1 MKRIIVLSVLI
12 LFTSTVFAQVK
23 VWPPESLAIRATANL
38 GRLAN
43 AKTSYQT
50 VYMNIVECDKYIV
63 GMKLG
68 TLVPVPTISG
78 MVYVKPA
85 SSAFAKETYKGYIDA
100 KSKLA
105 SKADEYTRAVQEEA
119 GWPQKE
125 RAVQWLLMPNR

>member
-1 MKRIIVLSVLI
+1 MKHILVLLAVL
-12 LFTSTVFAQVK
+12 TAVPVFSQVK
-23 VWPPESLAIRATANL
+23 VWPPESLAIRPTANL

-50 VYMNIVECDKYIV
+50 AYMNIVECDKYIA

-105 SKADEYTRAVQEEA
+105 SKADEYAKAVQEEA
-119 GWPQKE
+119 GWPQKD
-125 RAVQWLLMPNR
+125 RAVQWLLMPSR